1 MTCESGEEGGSYSD
15 AQRWPPSVLRAP
27 DASEIVPALD
37 AAVVASRG
45 VPAAACPGVVF
56 LIDECVTPLLRLV
69 AAVFGYRAQFVYDLG
84 WGTLKDWELRPK
96 IIERNF
102 TLITNNRDDWRA
114 IVADEELHPGLV
126 VLIENAPRAK
136 EVHYFTRVLLAIA
149 ALPDLVN
156 TVVEVDRDGTVTR
169 HLLSKE

>member
-1 MTCESGEEGGSYSD
+1 MTRESGEEGGSHGD

-27 DASEIVPALD
+27 DASELVPALD
-37 AAVVASRG
+37 AAVAASHG
-45 VPAAACPGVVF
+45 VPVAACPGVVF
-56 LIDECVTPLLRLV
+56 LIDECVTPLLRF
-69 AAVFGYRAQFVYDLG
+69 AAAAFGYRAQVVYDLG

-114 IVADEELHPGLV
+114 IVADEEVHPGLV
-126 VLIENAPRAK
+126 VLIENAPRAN
-136 EVHYFTRVLLAIA
+136 EIRYFTRVLLAIA

-156 TVVEVDRDGTVTR
+156 TVVEVDRDGTVTGQF
-169 HLLSKE
+169 LSKE